1 MRYFFKAKQ
10 LKAGT
15 NKRFWGLWLPL
26 SLIGGVAIY
35 FAFSLL
41 EAVVADRLDRKIFNS
56 SELVKKQMKDSLQG
70 IYVDLDFIEESQST
84 QAVLLD
90 SSSEVP
96 RSRLNSLFLTL
107 SGTHK
112 AYDQIRL
119 LSSEGKE
126 LARVN
131 YNSGKPTIIQPE
143 QLQDKSDRYYFQE
156 AIKQPIG
163 RAYVSPL
170 DLNVEDGH
178 VERPYKP
185 VIRFAKAI
193 RDENGEVKGVV
204 VLNYLAEIL
213 LDNYRGILSAIPGQ
227 RMLLNSDGYWLSSD
241 VRAKEWGF
249 MLGTGHAFSHDF
261 PELWSGMAELNQ
273 GVLESHQGRVN
284 FFTLQP
290 LVSEKLQEA
299 PEWKM
304 VVVNTD
310 HRLGISFLFEHLA
323 YLYPLL
329 LAYPLGSILLW
340 FWARADSGREI
351 AEKELK
357 ALNKLL
363 EEKVKKRTVELEA
376 TKDAAILSLATLAET
391 RDNETGQHIRRTQ
404 YYMQALA
411 TELRQYPEFRGLL
424 TDQSIQQIFKS
435 APLHDIGKVGIPDS
449 ILLKAGKLSD
459 DEMHIMKTHTTLG
472 SDAIEEAINSLSSSL
487 AIDGTGTYLH
497 YARDIAHYHH
507 ERWDGKGYPKGLHGD
522 SIPLHARMMALAD
535 VYDALVNER
544 VYKEAFSREKTED
557 IILNQSEGQF
567 DPRVIEAFIK
577 IKDQFWE
584 IKTKYSD

>member
-26 SLIGGVAIY
+26 SLMGGIAIY
-35 FAFSLL
+35 FSFSLL
-41 EAVVADRLDRKIFNS
+41 ERVVADRLDRKTFHA
-56 SELVKKQMKDSLQG
+56 SELVQKQVKDNLQG
-70 IYVDLDFIEESQST
+70 IYVDLDFIEESHST
-84 QAVLLD
+84 QNVLLD
-90 SSSEVP
+90 PSSEVHK
-96 RSRLNSLFLTL
+96 SELNALFLTL

-112 AYDQIRL
+112 TYDQIRL
-119 LSSEGKE
+119 LSNEGME

-131 YNSGKPTIIQPE
+131 YNSGKPAIIQSE
-143 QLQDKSDRYYFQE
+143 ALQDKSDRYYFQE
-156 AIKQPIG
+156 AIKQPAG
-163 RAYVSPL
+163 HVYVSRL
-170 DLNVEDGH
+170 DLNIEDGQ

-193 RDENGEVKGVV
+193 RDETGAVQGVV

-213 LDNYRGILSAIPGQ
+213 LDNYRAILSSVPGQ
-227 RMLLNSDGYWLSSD
+227 RMLLNSDGYWLSND

-249 MLGTGHAFSHDF
+249 MLEDEYAFSREF
-261 PELWSGMAELNQ
+261 PTLWSGMKDLSE
-273 GVLESHQGRVN
+273 GVLEGDQGRVN
-284 FFTLQP
+284 FFTLKP
-290 LVSEKLQEA
+290 LAVKHQHEEPQ
-299 PEWKM
+299 WKM

-310 HRLGISFLFEHLA
+310 HKLGISFLYEHLA

-351 AEKELK
+351 AEKELL

-404 YYMQALA
+404 HYMQILA
-411 TELRQYPEFRGLL
+411 KELRQYPEFHDLL
-424 TDQSIQQIFKS
+424 SDQSIQQIIKS

-459 DEMHIMKTHTTLG
+459 DEMQVMKTHTTLG

-544 VYKEAFSREKTED
+544 VYKEAFSREETED
-557 IILNQSEGQF
+557 IILNQSAGQF
-567 DPRVIEAFIK
+567 DPRVIEAFMN

-584 IKTKYSD
+584 IKTKYAD